1 MASKSMNAVQRMHKL
16 MGGTDEEWATVNALH
31 DDSMTLGQRV
41 ADGVARN
48 VGSWRFILIQS
59 SLLALWLFANV
70 YLIFHNYEANG
81 FNFKAWDPYPFI
93 LLNLMLSFQA
103 AYTAPFIL
111 MSQNR
116 QADKDR
122 IAAEHDFHINI
133 SAEARVRA
141 ILAHLKAQDDVILAI
156 LRRLEALH
164 GVSPDAAQVVAEES
178 LKSVAQREG
187 ELVKQTVKTEE
198 KAAGID

>member
-1 MASKSMNAVQRMHKL
+1 MASKSMSAVQRMHKL

-41 ADGVARN
+41 ADTVARN
-48 VGSWRFILIQS
+48 FGSWRFILIQS
-59 SLLALWLFANV
+59 SLLACWLFANV
-70 YLIFHNYEANG
+70 YLVFHNYEANG

-111 MSQNR
+111 MSQKR

-122 IAAEHDFHINI
+122 IAAEHDFPHQHQRRGPRTRDPG
-133 SAEARVRA
+133 APEGPG
-141 ILAHLKAQDDVILAI
+141 DVILAI

-164 GVSPDAAQVVAEES
+164 GVSPDAAQIVAEES
-178 LKSVAQREG
+178 LRSVAEREA
-187 ELVKQTVKTEE
+187 ELVKQTVTTEE

>member
-93 LLNLMLSFQA
+93 LLNLMFSIQA
-103 AYTAPFIL
+103 AYTGPVLLLAGNRAAQYDRLRLEHTAAVEEAATRVTLEIL
-111 MSQNR
+111 KEIERNTECTL
-116 QADKDR
+116 KV
-122 IAAEHDFHINI
+122 AEHIRRRHGEFH
-133 SAEARVRA
+133 
-141 ILAHLKAQDDVILAI
+141 
-156 LRRLEALH
+156 
-164 GVSPDAAQVVAEES
+164 SPA
-178 LKSVAQREG
+178 
-187 ELVKQTVKTEE
+187 
-198 KAAGID
+198 

>member
-1 MASKSMNAVQRMHKL
+1 MNAVQRMHQL
-16 MGGTDEEWATVNALH
+16 MGGSDEDWASVNSVH
-31 DDSMTLGQRV
+31 DESMTLGQRV
-41 ADGVARN
+41 ADTVARN

-59 SLLALWLFANV
+59 FLLACWLFANS
-70 YLIFHNYEANG
+70 YLAFHEYQAYG
-81 FNFKAWDPYPFI
+81 FNFKSWDPYPFI

-122 IAAEHDFHINI
+122 IAAEHDYHINI
-133 SAEARVRA
+133 SSEARVRA
-141 ILAHLKAQDDVILAI
+141 ILTHLKAQDDVILAI

-164 GVSPDAAQVVAEES
+164 GVSPDAAQIAAEEA
-178 LKSVAQREG
+178 LRSVAQREAR
-187 ELVKQTVKTEE
+187 LVTRQVKAEEE
-198 KAAGID
+198 KAGID

>member
-1 MASKSMNAVQRMHKL
+1 MSAVQRMHKL
-16 MGGTDEEWATVNALH
+16 MGGTDEAWATVNALH

-41 ADGVARN
+41 ADTVARN
-48 VGSWRFILIQS
+48 FGSWRFILIQS
-59 SLLALWLFANV
+59 SLLACWLFANV
-70 YLIFHNYEANG
+70 YLVFHNYEANG

-111 MSQNR
+111 MSQKR

-141 ILAHLKAQDDVILAI
+141 ILAHLKAQVTSFILAI

-164 GVSPDAAQVVAEES
+164 GVSPDAAQIVAEES
-178 LKSVAQREG
+178 LRSVAECEA
-187 ELVKQTVKTEE
+187 ELVKQTVTTEE

>member
-1 MASKSMNAVQRMHKL
+1 MASKSMSAVQRMHKL

-41 ADGVARN
+41 ADTVARN
-48 VGSWRFILIQS
+48 FGSWRFILIQS
-59 SLLALWLFANV
+59 SLLACWLFANV
-70 YLIFHNYEANG
+70 YLVFHNYEANG

-103 AYTAPFIL
+103 AYNAPFIL
-111 MSQNR
+111 MSQKR

-141 ILAHLKAQDDVILAI
+141 ILAHLKAQVTSS
-156 LRRLEALH
+156 
-164 GVSPDAAQVVAEES
+164 SPSFAASKPCTAS
-178 LKSVAQREG
+178 ARTRPRSWPKRA
-187 ELVKQTVKTEE
+187 
-198 KAAGID
+198 

>member
-1 MASKSMNAVQRMHKL
+1 MATNQMPAVRRMHNL
-16 MGGTDEEWATVNALH
+16 MGGSDEEWATVNVLH
-31 DDSMTLGQRV
+31 DESMTPGQRV
-41 ADGVARN
+41 ADSVARN

-59 SLLALWLFANV
+59 TLLGLWLFANV
-70 YLIFHNYEANG
+70 YLVFHDYQQFG
-81 FNFKAWDPYPFI
+81 VNFKAWDPYPFI

-133 SAEARVRA
+133 SSEARIRA
-141 ILAHLKAQDDVILAI
+141 VLDHLKAQDDVILAI
-156 LRRLEALH
+156 LRRIETVRGVAPDEAQIAAEKRLREVAAREDRVVRRT
-164 GVSPDAAQVVAEES
+164 VS
-178 LKSVAQREG
+178 R
-187 ELVKQTVKTEE
+187 EE
-198 KAAGID
+198 KEAGLG

>member
-1 MASKSMNAVQRMHKL
+1 MASKRTSAVQRMHTL
-16 MGGTDEEWATVNALH
+16 MGGTEEEWATVNLLH
-31 DDSMTLGQRV
+31 DDSMTPGQRV
-41 ADGVARN
+41 ADSVARN

-59 SLLALWLFANV
+59 TLLGLWLFANI
-70 YLIFHNYEANG
+70 YLVFHDYRQFG
-81 FNFKAWDPYPFI
+81 LNFKAWDPYPFI

-133 SAEARVRA
+133 SSEARIRA
-141 ILAHLKAQDDVILAI
+141 VLDHLKAQDDVILAI
-156 LRRLEALH
+156 LRRLEAVG
-164 GVSPDAAQVVAEES
+164 GVAPDQPQLDAEKRLRQVAAREE
-178 LKSVAQREG
+178 R
-187 ELVKQTVKTEE
+187 LVRRTVQQEE
-198 KAAGID
+198 KEAGLN